1 MARHNGVTDRS
12 CQRFVPQ
19 RPKYEHRRSGTYVPT
34 ILVMRCPTG
43 KQGFIEHVAQ
53 AKLEAYAE
61 GTDNRATRP
70 KRIYYHELCGSW
82 HLTSQE
88 TYP

>member
-1 MARHNGVTDRS
+1 MSRNNGATIR
-12 CQRFVPQ
+12 RRNAPQ
-19 RPKYEHRRSGTYVPT
+19 RPKHGLRRYDSYVPS
-34 ILVMRCPTG
+34 VVVVRCPTG
-43 KQGFIEHVAQ
+43 KQGFAEHVAQ
-53 AKLEAYAE
+53 AKLDAYAE
-61 GTDNRATRP
+61 GSDNRLNRP